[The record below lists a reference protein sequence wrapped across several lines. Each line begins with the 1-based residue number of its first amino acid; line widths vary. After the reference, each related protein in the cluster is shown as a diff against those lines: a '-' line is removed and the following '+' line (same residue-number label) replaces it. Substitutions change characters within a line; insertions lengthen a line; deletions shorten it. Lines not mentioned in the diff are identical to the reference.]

1 MHFLLL
7 VKVKEAEMLK
17 IYLRQLLEEYLEE
30 IDLINA
36 ISLVR
41 MDVDDLLDEI
51 EQELELE
58 TTLCSPELLI
68 WYLVAD
74 SR

>member
-1 MHFLLL
+1 
-7 VKVKEAEMLK
+7 MLK

>member
-1 MHFLLL
+1 
-7 VKVKEAEMLK
+7 MLK

-51 EQELELE
+51 EEDIKAEAALG
-58 TTLCSPELLI
+58 CPELLI
-68 WYLVAD
+68 WYLIAD